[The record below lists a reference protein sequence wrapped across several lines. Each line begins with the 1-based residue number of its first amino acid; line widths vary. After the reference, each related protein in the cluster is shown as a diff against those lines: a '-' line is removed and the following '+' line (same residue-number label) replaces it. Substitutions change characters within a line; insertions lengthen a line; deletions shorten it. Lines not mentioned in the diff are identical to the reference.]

1 MIRTMALGSTTSSSS
16 FAGNGS
22 TVTPYTVGF
31 RFDAPADLVVTVT
44 DSDGNVTTLADGV
57 DYTLAGDGQTITA
70 TFTTAT
76 AYDATNT
83 VECVRNNDQRQNY
96 TPSAPLDLDD
106 LENAIDRVAMSAQ
119 DNRRDVDAQ
128 ASHAPRT
135 DNPHEVTEGQ
145 VGLGSVDNT
154 ADVDKPVSTAQ
165 QAALDAKADTS
176 SLGAAASIGTS
187 TGGNGGSDSGK
198 ALIFDVDGGLSAT
211 KSVSEEITCDFRA
224 TGTGGTAVRGWAQG
238 SDSVGGLFQ
247 TDQTGGAGLI
257 GRSTAAGA
265 KCFIARGDA
274 DHLTIAHDGTVTLSS
289 ATLGSLVT
297 TLAGSTLK
305 TEMGLVV
312 GTDVQAQ
319 GTVVTTTP
327 TSGANVTSTAY
338 VDQTQH
344 MTPAASQTFITL
356 ALPSAA
362 NARVGQIVRFISTT
376 EDIGNVTVATSGGA
390 GTITPAFTNTTLTA
404 FDVLAYQCI
413 STSGNGSWIR
423 IQ

>member
-1 MIRTMALGSTTSSSS
+1 MSPYLQAFDAYHAAGEPFIPWTDALDFHLQHGATFSSSRL
-16 FAGNGS
+16 FLMARP
-22 TVTPYTVGF
+22 V
-31 RFDAPADLVVTVT
+31 RMDALHQHP
-44 DSDGNVTTLADGV
+44 
-57 DYTLAGDGQTITA
+57 TLAGDGQTITA

-135 DNPHEVTEGQ
+135 DNPHEVTAAQVGLGNADNTADVDKPVSTAQAAADSAVQSAAATDATTKANAVQANLNTTAANLATHEARTDNPHSVTKGQ

-154 ADVDKPVSTAQ
+154 ADVDKPVSTVQ

-211 KSVSEEITCDFRA
+211 KSVSEESTCDFRA

-247 TDQTGGAGLI
+247 TD
-257 GRSTAAGA
+257 
-265 KCFIARGDA
+265 
-274 DHLTIAHDGTVTLSS
+274 
-289 ATLGSLVT
+289 
-297 TLAGSTLK
+297 
-305 TEMGLVV
+305 
-312 GTDVQAQ
+312 
-319 GTVVTTTP
+319 
-327 TSGANVTSTAY
+327 
-338 VDQTQH
+338 
-344 MTPAASQTFITL
+344 
-356 ALPSAA
+356 
-362 NARVGQIVRFISTT
+362 
-376 EDIGNVTVATSGGA
+376 
-390 GTITPAFTNTTLTA
+390 
-404 FDVLAYQCI
+404 
-413 STSGNGSWIR
+413 
-423 IQ
+423 